1 MLSDILDA
9 SRNSFNLVRLMAAI
23 SVIVSHAYVMR
34 VGPGGPEPLAP
45 LTPFTLGQHAVNAF
59 FFLSGLTLSLS
70 LARNP
75 SLLHFTTARFLR
87 VIPGLFVCGAF
98 FAFVLGPVMTNW
110 KLTDYFGD
118 AHTWLYPLTVMVKFA
133 RAEPPHGVFTTAPF
147 SEIPNDPLW
156 TLKYE
161 LAAYAGLALLQLC
174 GLLRS
179 WMALIAMLL
188 IAGSVYILTGSVAGN
203 MTGSA
208 WPFHMG
214 RYGFCFLLGALAYR
228 FRDFIPLMPWL
239 LMASLAVAVAATGTR
254 FAGLA
259 YIVFVSHAVIVVGSF
274 SFGPLTRVTRDTDIS
289 YGTYIY
295 GWPIQQSIVVLFP
308 AMSAEAMIAVALT
321 IVLPLAFASWK
332 LVEKP
337 ALDLKRSL
345 KLVRLKRESA

>member
-1 MLSDILDA
+1 MLSEVLDA
-9 SRNSFNLVRLMAAI
+9 NRNSFNFIRLVAAV
-23 SVIVSHAYVMR
+23 SVIISHAYVMR
-34 VGPGGPEPLAP
+34 IGPGAPEPLAP

-75 SLLHFTTARFLR
+75 SLVHFTAARFLR
-87 VIPGLFVCGAF
+87 VVPGLFFCGVF
-98 FAFVLGPVMTNW
+98 FAFVLGPTMTTW
-110 KLTDYFGD
+110 KLSDYFTD
-118 AHTWLYPLTVMVKFA
+118 AHTWLYPFTVIIKFA

-147 SEIPNDPLW
+147 AEIPNDPLW

-179 WMALIAMLL
+179 WMALVAMIL
-188 IAGSVYILTGSVAGN
+188 IAGSVYILTAPMILNSSI
-203 MTGSA
+203 SA

-214 RYGFCFLLGALAYR
+214 RYGFCFILGALAYR
-228 FRDFIPLMPWL
+228 FRHSIPLTPWL
-239 LMASLAVAVAATGTR
+239 LTTSLAVAVAATGTR

-259 YIVFVSHAVIVVGSF
+259 YIVLVAHLVMVAGSF
-274 SFGPLTRVTRDTDIS
+274 SYGPLTRITRDIDVS

-295 GWPIQQSIVVLFP
+295 GWPIQQSIIVVFP
-308 AMSAEAMIAVALT
+308 AMSAELMILLALVVV
-321 IVLPLAFASWK
+321 IPLAFASWT

-337 ALDLKRSL
+337 ALDLKRFF
-345 KLVRLKRESA
+345 KRRRVQEEST